1 MMYTYV
7 SNTLGGW
14 GRGAREGEAR
24 GEERQ
29 RREKE
34 SEEKGALHPGVC
46 QAG

>member
-1 MMYTYV
+1 MFQIHWGV
-7 SNTLGGW
+7 EEGGEG
-14 GRGAREGEAR
+14 GRTEAR
-24 GEERQ
+24 GGERQ